1 MSIMNEDLTPSET
14 TVADLLKKFPQAARF
29 FINQKTSC
37 VGCFMAGFCTLK
49 DVIETY
55 ELDESKFLAELNKV
69 IKNPI
74 QTK

>member
-1 MSIMNEDLTPSET
+1 MNENLTPSET
-14 TVADLLKKFPQAARF
+14 TVADLLKKLPQAVRF
-29 FINQKTSC
+29 FITQKTSC

-74 QTK
+74 QNQ

>member
-1 MSIMNEDLTPSET
+1 MNENLTPSET
-14 TVADLLKKFPQAARF
+14 TVADLLKKLPQAARF
-29 FINQKTSC
+29 FITQKTSC

-69 IKNPI
+69 IKNPV
-74 QTK
+74 QNQ